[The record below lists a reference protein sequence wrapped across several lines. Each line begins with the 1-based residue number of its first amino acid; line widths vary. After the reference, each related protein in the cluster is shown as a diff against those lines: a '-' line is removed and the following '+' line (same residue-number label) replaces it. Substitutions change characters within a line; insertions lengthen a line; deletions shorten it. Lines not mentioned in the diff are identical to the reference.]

1 LVEYNLDPK
10 DEVVNQ
16 LVDDDHEASAVDGRV
31 GAFDGATIA
40 TAPGATNETVLWSR
54 QPSAPPGAPR
64 IPRPHPRGEGQ
75 GVGGWTRPGSTES
88 STA

>member
-16 LVDDDHEASAVDGRV
+16 LVDDDHEASPVDGTV

-40 TAPGATNETVLWSR
+40 TV
-54 QPSAPPGAPR
+54 
-64 IPRPHPRGEGQ
+64 
-75 GVGGWTRPGSTES
+75 
-88 STA
+88 

>member
-16 LVDDDHEASAVDGRV
+16 LVDDDHEASAVDGTV

-40 TAPGATNETVLWSR
+40 TAPGRDV
-54 QPSAPPGAPR
+54 
-64 IPRPHPRGEGQ
+64 
-75 GVGGWTRPGSTES
+75 
-88 STA
+88 